1 MKQEHNNG
9 NGRYNRYHID
19 VQHVPDIVSW
29 PTRFTVKVGKIG
41 LARELISEILHHGLN
56 KKEVITSRPC
66 LYGVFSGPVGGFSP
80 RPEHCVGCLRCTT
93 EYPDFVSV
101 SHNPER
107 KKLGDSFFTSNYID
121 AISYE
126 VEHGLIPVKGA
137 GYRGKFGGEGW
148 DGMWTDMSEIVRPT
162 RDGIHGREYISTD
175 VDLGFRPNFLK
186 FDAEGKAVGPTPR
199 VISIPLPMFFDAPPA
214 SLANELF
221 TKITAQAAQ
230 EVQSLAV
237 IPLGEVL
244 KHDLEGEHIIPLVN
258 AGEEEGLEL
267 LSSTPLMIE
276 MDGWDE
282 QLFQKISSLFPET
295 LVCLRIEFK
304 SPPELLDYRKDGIHV
319 FHLLADYHG
328 RDRDG
333 QLVLDAIR
341 GAHKAFVDAGV
352 RQEVTLLGSGG
363 MIAAEHIPK
372 AIICGLD
379 AIGLD
384 TPLLVALQAEFSG
397 ECADRMTSKFNLP
410 DNLSREWG
418 VQRLM
423 NLMASWR
430 DQLLEI
436 SGAMGLREIRRMRG
450 EIGRAMFMLE
460 LEQEAFAGIEGYE
473 NS

>member
-1 MKQEHNNG
+1 MKQEVSNG
-9 NGRYNRYHID
+9 NGRYDRYHID
-19 VQHVPDIVSW
+19 TQHVPDIVSW

-41 LARELISEILHHGLN
+41 LARELISEIFHHGLK

-126 VEHGLIPVKGA
+126 VEHGMIPVKGA

-175 VDLGFRPNFLK
+175 VDIGFRPNFLK
-186 FDAEGKAVGPTPR
+186 FDPEGRPVGPTPR
-199 VISIPLPMFFDAPPA
+199 VISIPLPMFFDAPLA
-214 SLANELF
+214 SISNELF
-221 TKITAQAAQ
+221 LKITAEAAR

-237 IPLGEVL
+237 IPLGAVL
-244 KHDLEGEHIIPLVN
+244 KYNLEGEHTIPLVK

-295 LVCLRIEFK
+295 LVCLRTEFK
-304 SPPELLDYRKDGIHV
+304 SPRNCWTIINMVSMSSTCWPTTTARIKKEN
-319 FHLLADYHG
+319 F
-328 RDRDG
+328 
-333 QLVLDAIR
+333 VLDAIR
-341 GAHKAFVDAGV
+341 EAHKAFRGGRCAPGSDPAGQRGHDCRRTYPQGHHLRPGCDRAWIPRYWFPCKQNFQVSV
-352 RQEVTLLGSGG
+352 RTVRPASL
-363 MIAAEHIPK
+363 
-372 AIICGLD
+372 IC
-379 AIGLD
+379 
-384 TPLLVALQAEFSG
+384 
-397 ECADRMTSKFNLP
+397 
-410 DNLSREWG
+410 
-418 VQRLM
+418 
-423 NLMASWR
+423 
-430 DQLLEI
+430 QLT
-436 SGAMGLREIRRMRG
+436 
-450 EIGRAMFMLE
+450 
-460 LEQEAFAGIEGYE
+460 
-473 NS
+473 

>member
-1 MKQEHNNG
+1 LKEPGNNG
-9 NGRYNRYHID
+9 NGRYKRYHIKTR
-19 VQHVPDIVSW
+19 HVPDIVKW

-41 LARELISEILHHGLN
+41 LAKELLSEIFHHGLN

-93 EYPDFVSV
+93 EYPDFVTV

-107 KKLGDSFFTSNYID
+107 KKLGDSFFTSNYINT
-121 AISYE
+121 ISYE
-126 VEHGLIPVKGA
+126 VEHGMIPVKGA
-137 GYRGKFGGEGW
+137 GYRGKFGGAGW

-175 VDLGFRPNFLK
+175 VDLGYRPNFLK
-186 FDAEGKAVGPTPR
+186 FDADGRPVGPTPR
-199 VISIPLPMFFDAPPA
+199 VISIPLPMFFDAPPR
-214 SLANELF
+214 SISNKLIP
-221 TKITAQAAQ
+221 KITAEAAKT
-230 EVQSLAV
+230 VQSLAV
-237 IPLGEVL
+237 IPLGAVL
-244 KHDLEGEHIIPLVN
+244 EHDLESDHTIPLVKPDEQN
-258 AGEEEGLEL
+258 VLEL
-267 LSSTPLMIE
+267 LSSAPLMIE

-282 QLFQKISSLFPET
+282 QLHEKISGLFPET
-295 LVCLRIEFK
+295 LVCLRTGFK
-304 SPPELLDYRKDGIHV
+304 SPPELLDYHKHGIHV

-328 RDRDG
+328 RDSEG
-333 QLVLDAIR
+333 NFVLDAIR
-341 GAHKAFVDAGV
+341 QAHKTFVDAGV
-352 RQEVTLLGSGG
+352 RQEVTLLASGG

-372 AIICGLD
+372 AMICGLD

-384 TPLLVALQAEFSG
+384 TPVLVALQTEFSG
-397 ECADRMTSKFNLP
+397 ECADRDTSQFSLP
-410 DNLSREWG
+410 PNLSQEWG

-423 NLMASWR
+423 NLMTSWR

-450 EIGRAMFMLE
+450 EMGRAMFMYE

-473 NS
+473 IN

>member
-1 MKQEHNNG
+1 MKQEGSNG
-9 NGRYNRYHID
+9 NGRYERYHIETR
-19 VQHVPDIVSW
+19 HAPDIARW

-41 LARELISEILHHGLN
+41 LARELISEIFHHGL
-56 KKEVITSRPC
+56 KEKEVITSRPC

-107 KKLGDSFFTSNYID
+107 KKLGDSFFNSNYID

-126 VEHGLIPVKGA
+126 VENGMIPVKGA
-137 GYRGKFGGEGW
+137 GYRGKFGGAGW

-175 VDLGFRPNFLK
+175 VDIGFRPNFLK
-186 FDAEGKAVGPTPR
+186 FDTGGLPVGPTPR
-199 VISIPLPMFFDAPPA
+199 VISIPMPMFFDAPPV
-214 SLANELF
+214 SLSNELF
-221 TKITAQAAQ
+221 TGITARAAQ
-230 EVQSLAV
+230 AVQSLAV
-237 IPLGEVL
+237 IPLGAVL
-244 KHDLEGEHIIPLVN
+244 KQDLEGTHTSPLVKP
-258 AGEEEGLEL
+258 GEEDGLDL
-267 LSSTPLMIE
+267 LSSAPLMIE

-282 QLFQKISSLFPET
+282 SLFQKISSLFPET
-295 LVCLRIEFK
+295 LACLRTEFK
-304 SPPELLDYRKDGIHV
+304 PAPKLLDYHKRGIHV

-328 RDRDG
+328 RDSG
-333 QLVLDAIR
+333 GNFVLDSIR
-341 GAHKAFVDAGV
+341 QAHRAFVEAGV

-379 AIGLD
+379 AVGLD
-384 TPLLVALQAEFSG
+384 TPVLVALQAEFSG
-397 ECADRMTSKFNLP
+397 ECGSRLSSQFSLP
-410 DNLSREWG
+410 GNLSPDWG
-418 VQRLM
+418 MQRLM

-450 EIGRAMFMLE
+450 EIGRAMFMLD
-460 LEQEAFAGIEGYE
+460 LEREAFAGIEGYE
-473 NS
+473 NN